1 MLNQLSKPAGGAID
15 NGGRYLVYFVISWL
29 SIAQNYLNT
38 VKPSG
43 LGLELALG

>member
-1 MLNQLSKPAGGAID
+1 M
-15 NGGRYLVYFVISWL
+15 YFVIKWL

-43 LGLELALG
+43 LGLGLGLGLALGLG